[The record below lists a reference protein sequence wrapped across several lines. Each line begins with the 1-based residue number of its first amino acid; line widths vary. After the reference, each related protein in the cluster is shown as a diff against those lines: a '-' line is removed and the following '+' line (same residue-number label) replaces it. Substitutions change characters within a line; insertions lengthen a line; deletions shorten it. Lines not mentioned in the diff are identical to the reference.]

1 MDITR
6 NKNIGII
13 DVDFDEGVTVVEPVN
28 LYGCKLGKNVFVG
41 PFVEIQ
47 KNVSVD
53 ENSKIAKCSLITPY

>member
-28 LYGCKLGKNVFVG
+28 LYGCKLEKMF
-41 PFVEIQ
+41 
-47 KNVSVD
+47 
-53 ENSKIAKCSLITPY
+53 L